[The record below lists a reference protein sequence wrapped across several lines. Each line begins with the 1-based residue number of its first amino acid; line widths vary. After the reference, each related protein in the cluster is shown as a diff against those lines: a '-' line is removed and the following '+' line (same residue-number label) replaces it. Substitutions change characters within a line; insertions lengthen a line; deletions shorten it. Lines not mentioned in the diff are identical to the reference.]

1 MIYPTQR
8 AVILTACV
16 APVALVV
23 GVVSPGGWVFAL
35 LWIALIVALVLV
47 DATLIPRIPADRI
60 GIDMPGTVAV
70 GEEFALSPH
79 LAGDTAT
86 ARFGA
91 ALGPPA
97 DPVAG
102 GAMRFRA
109 TRRGTA
115 PLQRIWARRAG
126 PLGLAWKQASR
137 EGDHKVLVIPD
148 LRAVRDQGMKQYLR
162 STQFGSRIRMEA
174 GDGNEFQALT
184 DFQPGMA
191 RRSIDWKASAK
202 HWGLLAR
209 EYRTERDNALVFAV
223 DGGRSMCEPVAG
235 VPRIDRAVSAALL
248 SAFVALRSG
257 DRVRLFAFSGRPSA
271 DSGDLRGARS
281 FAALNR
287 VAAAIDYA
295 AEESNYTLS
304 LTVLDQRL
312 TRRSII
318 ILFTEFTDPTSAEL
332 MLAAARRLTR
342 RHRLVFVLLRDEE
355 LETLVAARPD
365 EAQDIVRA
373 NVAATLLR
381 ERRIV
386 IERLK
391 RAGIDVVEAGIDDMP
406 LALVDRYLQLR
417 ERA

>member
-47 DATLIPRIPADRI
+47 DASLIPRIPADRL

-86 ARFGA
+86 ARFSA

-102 GAMRFRA
+102 GALRFRA
-109 TRRGTA
+109 ARRGTA

-137 EGDHKVLVIPD
+137 EGDREVLVIPD
-148 LRAVRDQGMKQYLR
+148 LRPVRDQGMKQYLR

-287 VAAAIDYA
+287 VAAGIDYA

-365 EAQDIVRA
+365 EAQDVVRA